1 MKDKKEKKFNKR
13 QIINVLITLV
23 IAFLIFYI
31 FLPPLNIRTMEFWM
45 YIIFIYIVYLL
56 LSISSFF
63 GYAAIKGDIKS
74 IKLSKTYKI
83 MIGVVPGLLLLILVV
98 NIILSPMFCSGS
110 YASRIEIVEGKK
122 FEEEV
127 KEVDFNKVPLLDK
140 ESTKKIGDRVMG
152 EMTDLVSQF
161 TVSDLYTQINYNNN
175 IVRVT
180 PLEYDGM
187 IKYFTNRG
195 KGITGYIIVDSVTG
209 KAELVRLEK
218 GMKYMP
224 SAMFSENLYR
234 KLRFDYPT
242 EIFGDENFELDNEG
256 NPYWVVP
263 TIKYTGVGIKK
274 EINGIVLMNP
284 INGSTKRY
292 KINEIPKWVD
302 QVYSADLIIEQIND
316 WGMYKN
322 GFFNSIFSQNGVVQ
336 TTEGYNYLVKDDDVY
351 MYTGIT
357 SVSTDE
363 SNIGFVLTN
372 MRTKETNFYAVPGA
386 EEYSA
391 MASAEGQV
399 QQMKYTS
406 SFPLLINLNN
416 RPTYLLSLKD
426 NAGLVKMYAFVD
438 VTDYQKVVVT
448 DSTLGIEVAS
458 NNYLNNA
465 NLGSNGVANNNKD
478 IIIKTINSA
487 IIDGNTYYY
496 LTDMEDKKYK
506 VSIKINNSLLPF
518 LKVGDSVNISY
529 NKDSSVIDIVSIK

>member
-1 MKDKKEKKFNKR
+1 MKKTIWFIRILIVLLFAFLLYYISLPAINFQNPAFYKYLFMILVCYIVTSGISLFDGGRVINKLR
-13 QIINVLITLV
+13 DLPKNTLIIVSSVSSIIVLI
-23 IAFLIFYI
+23 ILI
-31 FLPPLNIRTMEFWM
+31 
-45 YIIFIYIVYLL
+45 
-56 LSISSFF
+56 
-63 GYAAIKGDIKS
+63 
-74 IKLSKTYKI
+74 
-83 MIGVVPGLLLLILVV
+83 
-98 NIILSPMFCSGS
+98 NIICSPVFNSKS
-110 YASRIEIVEGKK
+110 WSERITILEDTSFIEDIP
-122 FEEEV
+122 
-127 KEVDFNKVPLLDK
+127 EVDFNKVPLLDK
-140 ESTKKIGDRVMG
+140 DSSQKLGDRVMG
-152 EMTDLVSQF
+152 QMSELVSQYY
-161 TVSDLYTQINYNNN
+161 VSDLYTQINYNNE

-180 PLEYDGM
+180 PIEYNGF
-187 IKYFTNRG
+187 IKWLNNKSHG
-195 KGITGYIIVDSVTG
+195 VLGYIKVNSVTG
-209 KAELVRLEK
+209 SSELVKLDK

-224 SAMFSENLYR
+224 SAYFFKDLDR
-234 KLRFDYPT
+234 ALRFKYPT
-242 EIFGDENFELDNEG
+242 TMFGKISFEIDNEG

-263 TIKYTGVGIKK
+263 TIKYTGVGLKK

-284 INGSTKRY
+284 VTGKTERY
-292 KINEIPKWVD
+292 KINEVPKWVD
-302 QVYSADLIIEQIND
+302 QVYSADLIIEQVND

-322 GFFNSIFSQNGVVQ
+322 GFLNSIFSQNGVVQ

-372 MRTKETNFYAVPGA
+372 MRTKETNFYQVPGA

-399 QQMKYTS
+399 QQMKYIS

-465 NLGSNGVANNNKD
+465 NLGVNSVANNNKE
-478 IIIKTINSA
+478 ITIKTISNA

-506 VSIKINNSLLPF
+506 VSIKINSSLLPF
-518 LKVGDSVNISY
+518 LKVGDTVNISY
-529 NKDSSVIDIVSIK
+529 NKEATVTDLVSIK